1 NGWCYW
7 TLRKAGK
14 KPDEAMTLFQSKS
27 PADKIELLHHHGVN
41 YHTLPTWQSRGSGLY
56 WETFEKVGY
65 DPVQGRERVGIRRR
79 VKVDEELPVKE
90 EYGAF
95 IQRFL
100 DAYQQNQA
108 G

>member
-1 NGWCYW
+1 
-7 TLRKAGK
+7 
-14 KPDEAMTLFQSKS
+14 M
-27 PADKIELLHHHGVN
+27 
-41 YHTLPTWQSRGSGLY
+41 
-56 WETFEKVGY
+56 
-65 DPVQGRERVGIRRR
+65 QGRERVGIRRR